1 MSTEIH
7 LFYPSLQEITGRQI
21 VLAEGTTVGE
31 CLSGLV
37 QQFPGAKNW
46 IFDSRGQLL
55 EYTFAY
61 INADSA
67 RKAALSDPIAPGDKI
82 LLALMVTGG

>member
-1 MSTEIH
+1 MSIEIH

-21 VLAEGTTVGE
+21 VRAEGTTVGE
-31 CLSGLV
+31 CLSDLV

-46 IFDSRGQLL
+46 IFDSSGQLL

-67 RKAALSDPIAPGDKI
+67 RKAALSDPIAAGDKI